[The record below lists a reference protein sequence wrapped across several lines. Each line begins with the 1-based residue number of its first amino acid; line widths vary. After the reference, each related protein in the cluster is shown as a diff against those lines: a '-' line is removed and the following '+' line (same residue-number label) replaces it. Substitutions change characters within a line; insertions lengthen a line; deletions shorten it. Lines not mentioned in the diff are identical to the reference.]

1 MVRDLFHGFV
11 REKWAG
17 RLHYGRLERVSN
29 SFVTDRLR
37 VRTGDI
43 AWRIHMRNRGYLYLL
58 LEFQST
64 PERNMA
70 LRMLTYMGLLLQEQI
85 RAERVSHRRL
95 PEVYPVVIYTGRRR
109 WNAPTTLHALLPELR
124 VLPNR
129 FRPQARYRL
138 IDAQRLHT
146 RAHHLEHN
154 LVALLFRLENSRTR
168 IEMEAVLDSLFATL
182 KRRGCASLNRAF
194 SAWVNQTI
202 LTRLPSGSLNK
213 ILESR
218 EVRAVLTERFAEWEA
233 QWKASGMR
241 EGIRQGKV
249 ELLLEQLRKRFGAL
263 PAEVRERV
271 NHARVNQLS
280 RWGERLLEARSLA
293 QLFPRK
299 RKTVPAARRA

>member
-1 MVRDLFHGFV
+1 
-11 REKWAG
+11 
-17 RLHYGRLERVSN
+17 
-29 SFVTDRLR
+29 
-37 VRTGDI
+37 
-43 AWRIHMRNRGYLYLL
+43 
-58 LEFQST
+58 
-64 PERNMA
+64 
-70 LRMLTYMGLLLQEQI
+70 
-85 RAERVSHRRL
+85 
-95 PEVYPVVIYTGRRR
+95 
-109 WNAPTTLHALLPELR
+109 
-124 VLPNR
+124 
-129 FRPQARYRL
+129 
-138 IDAQRLHT
+138 LHT

-194 SAWVNQTI
+194 SAWVNRTI

-241 EGIRQGKV
+241 EGRRRGLHEGIRQGKV

-263 PAEVRERV
+263 PADVRERV

-293 QLFPRK
+293 QLFPPK